1 VSGFTLQKK
10 ASQAK
15 VREALYETDL
25 PGEAEIAAWEIASGC
40 ARYQAAWILNLAR
53 SGPGLS
59 LHRGQFFARSCADA
73 TQRQTYIRVA
83 SMNRG
88 LMISQSECCAINSGC
103 VRRFHPPVPP
113 TFGCSFF
120 GASHPYLP
128 GCCFRFSLSSFSG

>member
-40 ARYQAAWILNLAR
+40 ARYHAAWILNFGAFGAGLVVAPR
-53 SGPGLS
+53 RLFRAFLRGRHTKTNLYKSGFDES
-59 LHRGQFFARSCADA
+59 R
-73 TQRQTYIRVA
+73 
-83 SMNRG
+83 